1 MKILRVK
8 LKNFASIYSGMS
20 KKEIDIDFK
29 KSRNKII
36 LLVGKN
42 GSGKTSLLSN
52 LHPFPYVESID
63 VRNTQDLIL
72 DGKEGLKYLEIK
84 DGKNKYEITINY
96 LIQRDKR
103 ITRCFI
109 KKNGR
114 ELNPSGLVRTYYDIL
129 KLEFNIEPSFLR
141 ILRLGPNV
149 SDIISMKSTDR
160 KDFISTFLSDIDIYQ
175 KLFGVIK
182 EESTFVKNQMKVITS
197 NYDKID
203 NIESL
208 KSDFRSAKEDIER
221 AKKLFDDLNGQLAIK
236 QDQLAREVL
245 PDDQIMTILTAWKA
259 EEVFINKYNQ
269 YVDKAGDI
277 VNQYNILSKEKM
289 RLEVDLSTL
298 ESNLKD
304 LSNVLAK
311 SLDKLT
317 DYENKLALIGKS
329 DGVEDINTLIKSYQS
344 KLKELG
350 NPAEPLGT
358 TEQFQ
363 MIKRI
368 WKECLDT
375 MLEIADIHVLT
386 IYKELAHYQSESD
399 ILDVLGSAIDKTMA
413 DLSEKIALAK
423 MDKSI
428 KADITKGRIMYI
440 PKDCKIHTTC
450 PYYKAITEYHGSK
463 SGQSLK
469 ALNGMFDYYLMAKNS
484 LVSLKMVQKN
494 IDMINGFHTSIQ
506 ISFGEVFT
514 HLINFKRDDLTKI
527 DAKIESILSQSMDY
541 ELHESYIATI
551 EDLKTRQYLAN
562 KAGGIE
568 FIKAEIYELK
578 AEIDG
583 LKTDRDNISNKID
596 ETKDS
601 LAKLTAEFDEVSEIY
616 DTINK
621 YNSNQAYYNN
631 LIANHELA
639 VKSAEKADK
648 INHEIWIIS
657 TNIQS
662 AKLQVDEA
670 NAKATEIYYK
680 IRTKTD
686 LENQLNDIKD
696 RFEYV
701 EVIREALSST
711 KGIPLIF
718 IQLYLKNI
726 QILANHIIHEMFD
739 ESISLQ
745 DFVITDKEFSIPYRV
760 NGIEIKDVAYSSQ
773 GERTT
778 IVMALSFAMLQQFI
792 GRYNILLLDE
802 VDSALYKDNRR
813 KFIKIVEDQMS
824 LVGCEQAFLITHNAL
839 FENYPVD
846 IIMTSAIDQSEY
858 NRGNIIWSPI

>member
-1 MKILRVK
+1 MKILRIK
-8 LKNFASIYSGMS
+8 LRNFASIYSGMS

-29 KSRNKII
+29 KSRNKIV

-103 ITRCFI
+103 VTRCFI

-149 SDIISMKSTDR
+149 ADIISMKSTDR

-182 EESTFVKNQMKVITS
+182 EESTFVKNQMKVVTS
-197 NYDKID
+197 SYDSIA
-203 NIESL
+203 NSETL
-208 KSDFRSAKEDIER
+208 KADFRVAKGEIER
-221 AKKLFDDLNGQLAIK
+221 AKSLFNDLNGQLAIK

-245 PDDQIMTILTAWKA
+245 PEDRINSIMSAWMS
-259 EEVFINKYNQ
+259 EEAFINTYNT
-269 YVDKAGDI
+269 YADKASEI
-277 VNQYNILSKEKM
+277 VDRYNVLSKEKM
-289 RLEVDLSTL
+289 RLEVDI
-298 ESNLKD
+298 SNMEAHVKD
-304 LSNVLAK
+304 TSNVLAR
-311 SLDKLT
+311 SVDKLS
-317 DYENKLALIGKS
+317 DYENKLALIASS
-329 DGVEDINTLIKSYQS
+329 DGAEDIKSLINDYKS
-344 KLKELG
+344 KIKELG

-363 MIKRI
+363 MIKRL
-368 WKECLDT
+368 WKES
-375 MLEIADIHVLT
+375 LEILLEISDIHVLT
-386 IYKELAHYQSESD
+386 IYKDLCHYQSEND
-399 ILDVLGSAIDKTMA
+399 ILDIISTAIDKTMGE
-413 DLSEKIALAK
+413 LSEKIAMAK
-423 MDKSI
+423 LDKNI
-428 KADITKGRIMYI
+428 RADITKGRIMYV
-440 PKDCKIHTTC
+440 PRDCKIHKTC

-463 SGQSLK
+463 LGESIKSLNAK
-469 ALNGMFDYYLMAKNS
+469 FDYYMMAKNS
-484 LVSLKMVQKN
+484 IVSLKVVQKN

-506 ISFGEVFT
+506 LKFGEIFM
-514 HLINFKRDDLTKI
+514 HLINFRRDDLSKI
-527 DAKIESILSQSMDY
+527 DSAIEAMISQSRDY
-541 ELHESYIATI
+541 ELHQSYIATI
-551 EDLKTRQYLAN
+551 QDLESRQHLVN
-562 KAGGIE
+562 KSGGAE
-568 FIKAEIYELK
+568 FIKSEIAELKGDVVKLKSDLTDSTSNVTTLKGQLADLTVDYDRVARIYEVL
-578 AEIDG
+578 
-583 LKTDRDNISNKID
+583 
-596 ETKDS
+596 
-601 LAKLTAEFDEVSEIY
+601 
-616 DTINK
+616 NK
-621 YNSNQAYYNN
+621 YNSSQAYYNN
-631 LIANHELA
+631 LISDHEVA
-639 VKSAEKADK
+639 MKSSKRSDE
-648 INHEIWIIS
+648 INHDIWIIN

-662 AKLQVDEA
+662 AKIQVEEA
-670 NAKATEIYYK
+670 TAKANDIYYK

-686 LENQLNDIKD
+686 LENQLNDIKE

-701 EVIREALSST
+701 EIIREALSST

-745 DFVITDKEFSIPYRV
+745 DFIITDKEFSIPYIV
-760 NGIEIKDVAYSSQ
+760 NGIEIKDVSYSSQ

-778 IVMALSFAMLQQFI
+778 IVLALSFAMLQQFI

-813 KFIKIVEDQMS
+813 KFIKIIEDQMN

-846 IIMTSAIDQSEY
+846 IIMTSDIDQGEY
-858 NRGNIIWSPI
+858 NSGNIIWSPT